1 MGPQVGCGE
10 RGDIHGVPQGL
21 VTGGIDQVPKDPL
34 VVLNAAA
41 LGVAV
46 AEEDELLLLPG
57 PKAADAFSVHLQRG
71 EDAEESGR
79 RGGERAR
86 LPPVPSEC
94 LRPPCFGLKLSW

>member
-10 RGDIHGVPQGL
+10 WGDIHGVPQGL
-21 VTGGIDQVPKDPL
+21 VTGGIDQVPKDLL

-46 AEEDELLLLPG
+46 AEEDELLLLPS

-71 EDAEESGR
+71 EDTEESGWW
-79 RGGERAR
+79 GGERAR
-86 LPPVPSEC
+86 PQPVRSEY
-94 LRPPCFGLKLSW
+94 LRPLCFGLKLS

>member
-10 RGDIHGVPQGL
+10 WGDIHGVPQGL
-21 VTGGIDQVPKDPL
+21 VTGGIDQVPEDLL

-46 AEEDELLLLPG
+46 AEEDEFLLLPR

-71 EDAEESGR
+71 EDTGRKVYGGAERE
-79 RGGERAR
+79 GGYR
-86 LPPVPSEC
+86 L
-94 LRPPCFGLKLSW
+94 LGLSTCGHYALA